1 MKKHFYTHF
10 GKHFAKI
17 AFVSMVGLISV
28 SCSDDIRTDGFSTND
43 IPELLPLSNVQKEI
57 LAYLPK
63 DCIIAHRGTE
73 FWAPEESEAAM
84 RWARNMGADYLECDV
99 QRTKDG
105 VVLAL
110 HDESLLRTTDVE
122 VIYPNRKN
130 DYVSAFTYE
139 ELLKLDIGSWFKDA
153 NPEQWRESFRGLE
166 IITVQDVIKIA
177 EGYRFKRWGQDTNGV
192 LDGHR
197 YGERIYDRIELPDG
211 KVKYDFKYVEDEA
224 DNGNRQ
230 GIYVETKSPVLFSG
244 VEQDLHDIFV
254 EYGWYHDDIN
264 QLKRVPYKNNTP
276 GLVDI
281 ANTPARIILQ
291 TFSDPSLKSFN
302 TVFKRTIP
310 YAYLYADLESTPAT
324 YARLINFAIEN
335 GATIMAPNIDY
346 VTGYPSSLKI
356 WQGEMIRR
364 AGMDIHAWSF
374 NTNEQYLAYTGPW
387 SDPKGE
393 GGADKNYLDMSF
405 TNLTDLCI
413 RYYNDTMQKYKDA
426 GKNYFRD
433 QTRNRH
439 AGKGTKTAQQVL
451 DELGY

>member
-1 MKKHFYTHF
+1 
-10 GKHFAKI
+10 
-17 AFVSMVGLISV
+17 MVGLISV

-224 DNGNRQ
+224 DNGNRP

-281 ANTPARIILQ
+281 ANTPARIICRH
-291 TFSDPSLKSFN
+291 SP
-302 TVFKRTIP
+302 
-310 YAYLYADLESTPAT
+310 TPALKASIL
-324 YARLINFAIEN
+324 YSSARFPTHTSMQIWSPPLLLMHVSLILPLR
-335 GATIMAPNIDY
+335 TAPLLWLPISTMLP
-346 VTGYPSSLKI
+346 V
-356 WQGEMIRR
+356 IRV
-364 AGMDIHAWSF
+364 A
-374 NTNEQYLAYTGPW
+374 
-387 SDPKGE
+387 
-393 GGADKNYLDMSF
+393 
-405 TNLTDLCI
+405 
-413 RYYNDTMQKYKDA
+413 
-426 GKNYFRD
+426 
-433 QTRNRH
+433 
-439 AGKGTKTAQQVL
+439 
-451 DELGY
+451 

>member
-1 MKKHFYTHF
+1 MIDRIGICAELILLMNRYRQKYEKHFYTHL
-10 GKHFAKI
+10 GKHFVKI
-17 AFVSMVGLISV
+17 AFVSVLGLISV

-122 VIYPNRKN
+122 VIYPNRQN

-177 EGYRFKRWGQDTNGV
+177 EGYRFKRWGKDTNGV

-197 YGERIYDRIELPDG
+197 YGERMYDKIQLPDG

-224 DNGNRQ
+224 DNGNRP
-230 GIYVETKSPVLFSG
+230 GIYVETKSPSLFSG

-264 QLKRVPYKNNTP
+264 QLKRIPYKTIHR
-276 GLVDI
+276 GWL
-281 ANTPARIILQ
+281 ILLIHRHVSFCRHSPIPVSKVSILCLSVPFLMHTSMQ
-291 TFSDPSLKSFN
+291 IWNRPLLLMRALSTLLLK
-302 TVFKRTIP
+302 TVP
-310 YAYLYADLESTPAT
+310 
-324 YARLINFAIEN
+324 RLWLPI
-335 GATIMAPNIDY
+335 
-346 VTGYPSSLKI
+346 
-356 WQGEMIRR
+356 
-364 AGMDIHAWSF
+364 
-374 NTNEQYLAYTGPW
+374 
-387 SDPKGE
+387 
-393 GGADKNYLDMSF
+393 
-405 TNLTDLCI
+405 LTMLPVI
-413 RYYNDTMQKYKDA
+413 QA
-426 GKNYFRD
+426 
-433 QTRNRH
+433 
-439 AGKGTKTAQQVL
+439 V
-451 DELGY
+451 